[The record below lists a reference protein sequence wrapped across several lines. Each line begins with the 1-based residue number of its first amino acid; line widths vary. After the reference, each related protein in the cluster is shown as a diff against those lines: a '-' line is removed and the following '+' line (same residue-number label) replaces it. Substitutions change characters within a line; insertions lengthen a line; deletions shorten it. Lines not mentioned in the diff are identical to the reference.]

1 MPLSSVVGVISLGA
15 VADDQAEDPKLTEVS
30 DKVIVPAVPEAT
42 HPALTV
48 GVTDVVVAGAVAIQ
62 PSVSSHSTETLCEIV
77 VAGVFAEPVFT
88 LAVAYPA
95 TLLPDCALHVTLPEA
110 PAAEVWAV

>member
-1 MPLSSVVGVISLGA
+1 M
-15 VADDQAEDPKLTEVS
+15 
-30 DKVIVPAVPEAT
+30 
-42 HPALTV
+42 
-48 GVTDVVVAGAVAIQ
+48 
-62 PSVSSHSTETLCEIV
+62 CEIV